1 LSDGN
6 ILFLT
11 RKYKV

>member
-6 ILFLT
+6 IVQIT
-11 RKYKV
+11 